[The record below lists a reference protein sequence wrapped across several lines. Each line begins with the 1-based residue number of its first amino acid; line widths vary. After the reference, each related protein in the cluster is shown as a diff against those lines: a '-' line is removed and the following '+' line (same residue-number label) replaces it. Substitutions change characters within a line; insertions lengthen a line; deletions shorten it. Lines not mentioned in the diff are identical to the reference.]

1 MNSECPEEIMVLLA
15 LHPAQFRL
23 CDLDSR
29 GSKAGRGRK
38 EEVNHEDLEDLK
50 GASSFASS
58 ASGED
63 FFEVFEVFVVCF
75 YFQCLNCRFRLASLA
90 LRG

>member
-1 MNSECPEEIMVLLA
+1 MVLLD
-15 LHPAQFRL
+15 LLPAQLRL
-23 CDLDSR
+23 CDSDSR

-38 EEVNHEDLEDLK
+38 EKANHEDLKAL
-50 GASSFASS
+50 AFH

-63 FFEVFEVFVVCF
+63 FFEVFEVFEVRF
-75 YFQCLNCRFRLASLA
+75 YCQCLNRRFRLASLA